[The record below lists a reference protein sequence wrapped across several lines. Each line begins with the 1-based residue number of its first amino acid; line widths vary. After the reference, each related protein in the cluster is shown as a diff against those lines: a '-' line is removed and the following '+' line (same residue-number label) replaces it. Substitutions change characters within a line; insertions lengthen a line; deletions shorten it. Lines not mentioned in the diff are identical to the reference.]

1 MKIRYLGQQDF
12 QTTWQAMHDFT
23 HNRDAQS
30 EDELWLL
37 EHFPVFTQ
45 GQAGKAEHILDTHE
59 IQVVQTDRG
68 GQVTYHGPGQIIAYV
83 LLDLK
88 RAQIGVRSLVFLLEE
103 AVIQLLAEDGVVA
116 QRVLA
121 RPGVYVCGSK
131 IASLG
136 LRVKRGCSYHGMS
149 FNVDMDLTP
158 FAAINPCGYSAL
170 KMTQCRDFL
179 PKINVLEM
187 QQRLAA
193 HISKAVAWL
202 QASRQ

>member
-12 QTTWQAMHDFT
+12 QTTWHAMYAFT
-23 HNRDAQS
+23 RDRDAQT

-45 GQAGKAEHILDTHE
+45 GQAGKAEHILQAHD
-59 IQVVQTDRG
+59 IAVVQTDRG

-88 RAQIGVRSLVFLLEE
+88 RAQMGVRSLIFLLEE

-121 RPGVYVCGSK
+121 RPGVYVHGRK

-158 FAAINPCGYSAL
+158 FAAINPCGYSTL

-179 PKINVLEM
+179 PKINFLEM

-193 HISKAVAWL
+193 HISKAVAL
-202 QASRQ
+202 LPASR